1 MQYTPTQAHAHL
13 KESISSYLE
22 SQYRIA
28 HPLVFAERAEL
39 IRRAGVV
46 TQEPFIEATPAF
58 ATAHHV
64 RELEQ
69 IWPDA
74 VPSGL
79 SAIVE
84 HGLPVGRFPL
94 YTHQEEALLA
104 SAGTAPNLLVASG
117 TGSGKTEA
125 FVLPILARMLRESAA
140 WPAPDGPTPVVDAPI
155 NHRGLHSRHNERRP
169 AALRAII
176 LYPMNALVNDQ
187 MSRLR
192 RILALNG
199 SPEWQRR
206 NLQGNLIHFGM
217 YTSLTETT
225 GRPDDARKRRWLA
238 DYLDQVAREWE
249 KMPADLRSVGNWPCP
264 GGPEMLSRWDMQAA
278 PPDILV
284 TNYSMLEYM
293 LIRPIEANIFDAT
306 REWLAEAP
314 ENRLTLVL
322 DEAHTYTGAK
332 GTEVA
337 HLIRRL
343 KDRLGILA
351 GDDKLRAIATS
362 ASIDLAATS
371 GVDDLTRF
379 TGDLFGEDPATFTF
393 ISAGVADRSATPRS
407 PQPGS
412 MRAFADF
419 QHQFDLSHPHQ
430 AIQKLASDLNLP
442 PPDTSLDPSVAMYQ
456 LLSNNED
463 LRWIRA
469 RTARNATLIT
479 ELSQEAWPGEYP
491 DLDKDRATAGV
502 LAAGSFARPEPQP
515 DTQPLLS
522 MRVHTFFRGLP
533 GLWACLRPDC
543 PEIPLHHRGERP
555 IGRLYTDP
563 RPWCDCGARI
573 LEVLTCRKCGLI
585 FLGGIPDSGQ
595 GALWPWS
602 DRFDEDEIQPEDRYR
617 IFAAERP
624 TSVYP
629 ENHRSITTTLPS
641 RKGFQDSSPVYEVEP
656 HRDRQTNTPLSPFP
670 QQCPR
675 CQNYRYQD
683 GDSVREVVESL
694 RTRGPRSISVIMED
708 TLRIQPGAGS
718 GSGYGA
724 KALVFTD
731 SRQDAAQLAADIR
744 RDHRDDS
751 FRQLLYH
758 ALRTCDICDGSGMI
772 RSGEY
777 IIGQE
782 QKETTVTCPD
792 CNGSGSNPTPRP
804 MGYHELRSKVIRL
817 QRDRGFNP
825 TGDFLKDAHARIRRD
840 DDTVVREAGT
850 SFDVMCNRELNQQ
863 EFGLEALGLATW
875 NVSLPDITGQIEG
888 MSPEE
893 TQAFIRTA
901 ARILATEHILLPPGS
916 ADSWSWPR
924 DDRMQPWERKRILN
938 ESTSGITNAVRY
950 RLNGNNKLARYAR
963 SIASALHDRN
973 SVRKPEEWLKSAH
986 KTLWEALTN
995 FNILEQ
1001 AGGRVQNGATPYG
1014 IRIDKFSLHPMDQTV
1029 HRCTACRYIMGEALL
1044 NVCYRCGQT
1053 AASADADEIANF
1065 FRRMALFASPDSR
1078 YPDPYPVRATEHTAM
1093 IERREQRNI
1102 ERWFQNLFLDD
1113 EEPGDHRIDILS
1125 VTTTMEM
1132 GIDIGSLLAVGLRNV
1147 APTVSNYQQRA
1158 GRAGRRGSAVATVVT
1173 YALDRNHDQYY
1184 FQRPKEIVTDPPRV
1198 PVLYLDNEV
1207 IARRHFRSLI
1217 LSGFF
1222 ASRVP
1227 RNGDSSLFNT
1237 WGSVGDY
1244 LDSNGKEQLRR
1255 YIYDNRTELRRS
1267 AEAIIS
1273 PTMHGSLRD
1282 WVNEMPSEIQAVAEE
1297 ETNPRKE
1304 LIHAL
1309 TEQGMVPKYAFPV
1322 DVVKISIPPDGAD
1335 EESPY
1340 ESQDFYSG
1348 ASRDLKIAITEYAP
1362 GTEIIQGKFPDT
1374 YVYTSAA
1381 LYDPN
1386 ATEPDYSPTQQLFE
1400 CQECR
1405 AVELRTVTSQP
1416 PQQCNL
1422 CGSQNISASAVIR
1435 PKGFSVDQ
1443 AKRDAGRIRYNRQ
1456 TGRQRAGYAS
1466 YAQLLVG
1473 GNAIANGQPNPTY
1486 APLLY
1491 THLHSQG
1498 QLIMRNQGR
1507 QEHDG
1512 RSGFRICAKCGRSL
1526 EPDETRHKYP
1536 SHVPPHRGQKRG
1548 PRAGWQCPNSKGEA
1562 QYVHL
1567 VHQFTSQAITI
1578 AADLPLDLDPAF
1590 IEPAGRAVWHSFGTL
1605 IKEAASRHLQ
1615 IVPEEIQAGVRPIKD
1630 NHGRVQGEVFI
1641 YDDVP
1646 GGAGYARAIS
1656 DNLKDIAE
1664 IALAIGRRCTND
1676 ACRDACYHCL
1686 LSYSNQRH
1694 HHFLDR
1700 NLGTAMLEF
1709 LLNGTRPD
1717 IGMTDTNDIL
1727 VRIGDFLPPKW
1738 RIRDPISETAVT
1750 FETES
1755 QNLIGLI
1762 AIHPMQAKPTPDQMR
1777 QLRQQTGVQAAA
1789 FTTFDIER
1797 RPFWVADQWQA
1808 TTRGL

>member
-1 MQYTPTQAHAHL
+1 MQYTPTQAHGHL

-58 ATAHHV
+58 TTAHHL

-69 IWPDA
+69 IRPYA
-74 VPSGL
+74 VPPGL

-94 YTHQEEALLA
+94 YTHQEESLLA

-125 FVLPILARMLRESAA
+125 FVLPILARILRESSD
-140 WPAPDGPTPVVDAPI
+140 WPAPVGPTPAADAPM
-155 NHRGLHSRHNERRP
+155 NGQWLHSRRNERRP

-199 SPEWQRR
+199 SPDWQRL
-206 NLQGNLIHFGM
+206 NLMGNLIHFGM

-225 GRPDDARKRRWLA
+225 GRPDDARKRRRLA
-238 DYLDQVAREWE
+238 DHLHQVAQEWE
-249 KMPADLRSVGNWPCP
+249 KMPSDLRSVGNWPCP

-306 REWLAEAP
+306 REWLADAP

-337 HLIRRL
+337 HLVRRL
-343 KDRLGILA
+343 KDRLGIMA

-362 ASIDLAATS
+362 ASIDPGAA
-371 GVDDLTRF
+371 GGIDDLTRF
-379 TGDLFGEDPATFTF
+379 TGDLFGEDPTTFTF
-393 ISAGVADRSATPRS
+393 ITAGVADSSATPRP
-407 PQPGS
+407 PQPAS
-412 MRAFADF
+412 MWAFADL
-419 QHQFDLSHPHQ
+419 QDRFDLSNPHP
-430 AIQKLASDLNLP
+430 AIQKLAGDLNLP
-442 PPDTSLDPSVAMYQ
+442 LPDTSLHPSVAMYQ

-469 RTARNATLIT
+469 RTARNATPIT

-491 DLDKDRATAGV
+491 GPDKDRATAGV
-502 LAAGSFARPEPQP
+502 LAAGSYARPEPQP

-543 PEIPLHHRGERP
+543 PEIPLDHRGERP
-555 IGRLYTDP
+555 IGRLYTNP
-563 RPWCDCGARI
+563 RPWCDCGARV
-573 LEVLTCRKCGLI
+573 LEILTCRKCGLI

-602 DRFDEDEIQPEDRYR
+602 DRFDEDEVQPEDRYR

-624 TSVYP
+624 TPVYR
-629 ENHRSITTTLPS
+629 EHYRSNATTLPS
-641 RKGFQDSSPVYEVEP
+641 RVGLQDSRPSYEVDP
-656 HRDRQTNTPLSPFP
+656 HRDRESNIPLSPFP
-670 QQCPR
+670 LQCPR

-683 GDSVREVVESL
+683 GDTVREVVESL

-708 TLRIQPGAGS
+708 TLRIQPVAGS

-731 SRQDAAQLAADIR
+731 SRQDAGQLAADIR

-751 FRQLLYH
+751 FRQLLYN
-758 ALRTCDICDGSGMI
+758 ALRTCDSCDGSGRI
-772 RSGEY
+772 RSRQY
-777 IIGQE
+777 IIGQD
-782 QKETTVTCPD
+782 QKETTVSCPD

-804 MGYHELRSKVIRL
+804 MGYHELRNKVFRL
-817 QRDRGFNP
+817 QLDRGFNP

-875 NVSLPDITGQIEG
+875 NVSLPENTGQFEG
-888 MSPEE
+888 MSREE

-924 DDRMQPWERKRILN
+924 DDRMQSWERKRILN
-938 ESTSGITNAVRY
+938 ESTSGITNAVGY

-963 SIASALHDRN
+963 SIALALRDRG
-973 SVRKPEEWLKSAH
+973 SVRDSEVWLRGVHS
-986 KTLWEALTN
+986 TLWEALEG

-1001 AGGRVQNGATPYG
+1001 AGRPVQNGATPYG
-1014 IRIDKFSLHPMDQTV
+1014 IRIDKFSLHPLGETV

-1044 NVCYRCGQT
+1044 DVCYRCGQ
-1053 AASADADEIANF
+1053 AAAHANAHEISNF
-1065 FRRMALFASPDSR
+1065 FRRMALFASPDSS
-1078 YPDPYPVRATEHTAM
+1078 YPDPYPVRAIEHTAM
-1093 IERREQRNI
+1093 VERREQRNI

-1113 EEPGDHRIDILS
+1113 EEAGDHRIDILS

-1132 GIDIGSLLAVGLRNV
+1132 GIDIGSLLSVGLRNV

-1184 FQRPKEIVTDPPRV
+1184 FQHPKEIVTDPPRV

-1227 RNGDSSLFNT
+1227 QDGDSSLFNA
-1237 WGSVGDY
+1237 WGTVGEY
-1244 LDSNGKEQLRR
+1244 INSNGRDQLRH
-1255 YIYDNRTELRRS
+1255 YISENRAELRRS

-1273 PTMHGSLRD
+1273 ASMHEALRV
-1282 WVNEMPSEIQAVAEE
+1282 WANEMSGEIQAVAEE

-1322 DVVKISIPPDGAD
+1322 DVVKVSIPPDGAD

-1362 GTEIIQGKFPDT
+1362 GAEIIQGKFPDT

-1405 AVELRTVTSQP
+1405 AVELMAATSHP
-1416 PQQCNL
+1416 VQQCGL
-1422 CGSQNISASAVIR
+1422 CGSRNISASAVIR

-1443 AKRDAGRIRYNRQ
+1443 AKQNAGRIRYNRQ
-1456 TGRQRAGYAS
+1456 TGRQRAGYSS

-1486 APLLY
+1486 APSLY
-1491 THLHSQG
+1491 THLHAQG

-1507 QEHDG
+1507 READG

-1536 SHVPPHRGQKRG
+1536 SPVPPHRGQKRG

-1562 QYVHL
+1562 KYVHL
-1567 VHQFTSQAITI
+1567 IHQFTSQAITI
-1578 AADLPLDLDPAF
+1578 AADLPPELDPTF

-1605 IKEAASRHLQ
+1605 IKEAASRYLQ

-1664 IALAIGRRCTND
+1664 LALAIGRRCIND

-1717 IGMTDTNDIL
+1717 IGETDANDIL
-1727 VRIGDFLPPKW
+1727 VRIADFLPPKW
-1738 RIRDPISETAVT
+1738 RIRDPIPETAIT
-1750 FETES
+1750 FETER

-1762 AIHPMQAKPTPDQMR
+1762 AIHPMQAKPTSDQMR
-1777 QLRQQTGVQAAA
+1777 QLRQQTGVQATA

-1808 TTRGL
+1808 ATRGL